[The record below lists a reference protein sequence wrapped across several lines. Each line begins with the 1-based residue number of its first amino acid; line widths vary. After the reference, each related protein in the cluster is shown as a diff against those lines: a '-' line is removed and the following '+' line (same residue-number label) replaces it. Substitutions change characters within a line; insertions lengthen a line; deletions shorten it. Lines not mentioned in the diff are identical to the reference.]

1 MDRMLNGL
9 LALSWFF
16 LFAFALTFALN
27 DFDVLSEFAD
37 RGAFFIGG

>member
-16 LFAFALTFALN
+16 LFAFALN